1 MIEFKDLLK
10 RFDHVGLAVRDVDA
24 TLKIYHD
31 ILGGKLLLYKEI
43 GTTDDYT
50 FTQISLGSQT
60 IEMIEP
66 IKGTKSFLTKFLEE
80 HGEGMHHLTFQVR
93 DIKQAIAYLKGK
105 GIRVVDE
112 FLEVNPL
119 WQTAFIS
126 PRSSSG
132 VLIQLYET
140 APGSEYDHARERV

>member
-1 MIEFKDLLK
+1 LRDLLK

-24 TLKIYHD
+24 SLAVYRD
-31 ILGGKLLLYKEI
+31 LLGGKLLVYKEI
-43 GTTDDYT
+43 GTTNDYT
-50 FTQISLGSQT
+50 FTQISLGGQT

-66 IKGTKSFLTKFLEE
+66 IKGTESFLTKFLEE
-80 HGEGMHHLTFQVR
+80 RGDGLHHLTFQVEN
-93 DIKQAIAYLKGK
+93 IKEAIAFLKK
-105 GIRVVDE
+105 NEIRIVDE

-126 PRSSSG
+126 PRSTSG

-140 APGSEYDHARERV
+140 VPGSEYDH